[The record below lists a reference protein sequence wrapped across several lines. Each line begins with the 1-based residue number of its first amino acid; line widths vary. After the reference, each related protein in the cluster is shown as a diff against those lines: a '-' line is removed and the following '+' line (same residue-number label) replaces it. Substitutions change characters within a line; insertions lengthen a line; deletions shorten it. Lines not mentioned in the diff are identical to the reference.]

1 MNVVREAVPA
11 LKEHLMILWR
21 NEICLEVLI
30 ESGAGKTLTYFHNY
44 CQFFSEEVP
53 ELRSLVEMSKKLLEK
68 WRNFVNN
75 TIFEDKR
82 ENEFVKYRKH
92 HKVNK
97 CEQPL

>member
-1 MNVVREAVPA
+1 MAASAAAEEEESKDHCVEDGENSLNVVREAVPA

-53 ELRSLVEMSKKLLEK
+53 ELRSFVEMSK
-68 WRNFVNN
+68 
-75 TIFEDKR
+75 
-82 ENEFVKYRKH
+82 
-92 HKVNK
+92 
-97 CEQPL
+97 